1 MTLAVVAPVAANG
14 IASTVEKDEPAPPPN
29 TKACPP
35 STAPAASWVPVVN
48 DPATA
53 GVPAGTAMV
62 ATLAVE
68 MFPLVKPPRTTTRP
82 EPESELELEAEPA
95 TTTSRLSGCAS
106 VHGRTPDST
115 AASRPLAGAF
125 APVVAGGEATDGEVM
140 TDAGVVPCRVF
151 VGAAVEVVFEAFPP
165 GPGAELTLTTMSTT
179 TTMARTPPTTV
190 RRRRRR
196 VRLRRS
202 ETCWGDR
209 RGGLTGAV

>member
-29 TKACPP
+29 TKARPP

-68 MFPLVKPPRTTTRP
+68 VLPLVKPPRTTTRP
-82 EPESELELEAEPA
+82 ELEPEPA

-106 VHGRTPDST
+106 VHGRIPDST
-115 AASRPLAGAF
+115 AASRPLAAAL

-140 TDAGVVPCRVF
+140 TDAGVVPCPVF
-151 VGAAVEVVFEAFPP
+151 VGAAVDVVFEAFPP
-165 GPGAELTLTTMSTT
+165 GPGAELTFTTMSTT
-179 TTMARTPPTTV
+179 TTMARTPPPTTV
-190 RRRRRR
+190 RRLRRK

-202 ETCWGDR
+202 ETCWADR